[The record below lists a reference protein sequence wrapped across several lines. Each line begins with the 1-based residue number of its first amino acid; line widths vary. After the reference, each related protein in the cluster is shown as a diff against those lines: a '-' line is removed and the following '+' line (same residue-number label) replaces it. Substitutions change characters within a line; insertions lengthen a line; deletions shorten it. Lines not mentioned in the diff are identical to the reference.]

1 MIAMLNLQAF
11 YQMYFLKKKE
21 ENLTHAFGMFSIK
34 SAFVKNDYAV
44 PLDGCKLISELNSF
58 SLINHIF
65 MERPVAA
72 RNNCMSRVKQCTLFL
87 RHHI

>member
-1 MIAMLNLQAF
+1 
-11 YQMYFLKKKE
+11 MYLKKKKKI
-21 ENLTHAFGMFSIK
+21 LTHAFGMFSIK

-58 SLINHIF
+58 ALINHIF
-65 MERPVAA
+65 MEWPVAA
-72 RNNCMSRVKQCTLFL
+72 RNNCMSTVKQCIPFL